1 MNDLKIFCIDDEPRA
16 LNMIGQVVTDS
27 GFEVTCHKNP
37 MTAIETILKD
47 DYAVVLAD
55 INMPEVSGFDIVK
68 ALEKENYPC
77 ISILLTGM
85 ESSKYVEEAVK
96 AGQVWKYLVK
106 PISIERLQE
115 TIEEAVEAYK
125 EKYS

>member
-1 MNDLKIFCIDDEPRA
+1 
-16 LNMIGQVVTDS
+16 
-27 GFEVTCHKNP
+27 
-37 MTAIETILKD
+37 
-47 DYAVVLAD
+47 
-55 INMPEVSGFDIVK
+55 
-68 ALEKENYPC
+68 
-77 ISILLTGM
+77 M

>member
-1 MNDLKIFCIDDEPRA
+1 
-16 LNMIGQVVTDS
+16 MIGQAVTDA
-27 GFEVTCHKNP
+27 GFEVTCHRNP
-37 MTAIETILKD
+37 MTAIETILND

-55 INMPEVSGFDIVK
+55 INMPEVSGFDIIK
-68 ALEKENYPC
+68 ALVEKDYKC

-96 AGQVWKYLVK
+96 AGQVWRYLVK

-115 TIEEAVEAYK
+115 TVAEAAKAYK